1 MVLLGG
7 LGLAAVRVA
16 APAEP
21 TGPVAPVDVP
31 SAVARREIPARML
44 ATYQRA
50 ARVKCPGLHW
60 AILAGI
66 GKVETDHGR
75 NRAVSTAGARGPMQF
90 LPSSWASFG
99 IDGDG
104 DGRAEITDP
113 ADSVFTAARYL
124 CASHGDQPIWNYNHA
139 DWYVT
144 RVLRAA
150 RTYSTLPPIPARG

>member
-1 MVLLGG
+1 
-7 LGLAAVRVA
+7 
-16 APAEP
+16 
-21 TGPVAPVDVP
+21 
-31 SAVARREIPARML
+31 ML

-113 ADSVFTAARYL
+113 VDSVFTAARYL
-124 CASHGDQPIWNYNHA
+124 CASHGDQLAHLRQAIWNYNHA

-150 RTYSTLPPIPARG
+150 RSYSTLPPIPARG